1 MEYKCIRPWR
11 WHATTLQNIF
21 FALIPLLGSKVNKKF
36 QDRLEQVGGQMLL
49 YQFVGAKTEVL
60 TIPIYKCTK
69 LCLVLLGHEI
79 LETLISITLVME
91 KLRLTFPWDPG
102 GHSSSYL
109 HIESYKSVSLR
120 AS

>member
-1 MEYKCIRPWR
+1 MQQHFKI
-11 WHATTLQNIF
+11 NF

-102 GHSSSYL
+102 SHSSSYL
-109 HIESYKSVSLR
+109 HI
-120 AS
+120 